1 MKKDENK
8 FSKLNILVIGKTG
21 VGKSTLINSMF
32 GSNLTQV
39 GIGVPVTQTIRKIEK
54 DGVPLAIYDT
64 PGLELSDRNGSEDM
78 MVQITE
84 LLRKGDWN
92 KKLNE
97 KIHCIWYCISASA
110 FRVDAEEKAFIQK
123 LAETSRECSVPI
135 VLVLT
140 QGFSKK
146 RTGEMIADLRREQL
160 PVCKMIPVLA
170 QDFQVDEGFP
180 IIKAYGL
187 DELDAAT
194 QDVLPTFVREKF
206 IEVKK
211 GKEMGQN
218 EKLPKLNIMV
228 VGKTGLGKSTLLN
241 SLFGEN
247 LAITGNGK
255 PITQKIR
262 KFEPEGF
269 PISIYDTPGM
279 ELDGEHSAESLLNE
293 VTKLIQD
300 KMKSNDIE
308 QAIHCILYCINTTSS
323 RFEES
328 ESDFLQKLTVNTSQ
342 CNTPV
347 ILVLTQSFSKK
358 KAEEMLNEIRKMT
371 LPVRRVVPVLAQ
383 DYEISEDFP
392 TIKAFGLDKLVE
404 AMSDVLPEAVRDTFV
419 AMQIVNLDAKHA
431 SAQKTVTAAA
441 LAAAATGAA
450 PIPFS
455 DAALLVPAQVA
466 MLVRITAIYRIPIQ
480 KAALT
485 TIATAAVGTVG
496 TTILGKTIVSNAL
509 KFIPGVG
516 TVAGGAISATTA
528 AALTTALGNTYIG
541 LMTKIARGEMKTTDL
556 STKEGQEAFK
566 REFKAQMKAG
576 KR

>member
-1 MKKDENK
+1 MKKDENE
-8 FSKLNILVIGKTG
+8 FSKLNILVIGRTG

-123 LAETSRECSVPI
+123 LAERSRKCSVPI

-146 RTGEMIADLRREQL
+146 RTGEIIADLRREQL

-228 VGKTGLGKSTLLN
+228 VGKTGVGKSTLLN

>member
-123 LAETSRECSVPI
+123 LAERSRKCSVPI

-146 RTGEMIADLRREQL
+146 RTGEIIADLRREQL

-228 VGKTGLGKSTLLN
+228 VGKTGVGKSTLLN

>member
-1 MKKDENK
+1 MKKDENE
-8 FSKLNILVIGKTG
+8 FSKLNILVIGRTG

-97 KIHCIWYCISASA
+97 KIHCIWYCVSASA

-123 LAETSRECSVPI
+123 LAERSRKCSVPI

-146 RTGEMIADLRREQL
+146 RTGEIIADLRREQL

-228 VGKTGLGKSTLLN
+228 VGKTGVGKSTLLN

>member
-1 MKKDENK
+1 MKKDENE
-8 FSKLNILVIGKTG
+8 FSKLNILVIGRTG

-97 KIHCIWYCISASA
+97 KIHCIWYCVSASA

-123 LAETSRECSVPI
+123 LAERSRKCSVPI

-146 RTGEMIADLRREQL
+146 RTGEIIADLRREQL

-228 VGKTGLGKSTLLN
+228 VGKTGVGKSTLLN

-328 ESDFLQKLTVNTSQ
+328 ESDFLQKLTVSTSQ

>member
-8 FSKLNILVIGKTG
+8 FSKLNILVIGRTG

-97 KIHCIWYCISASA
+97 KIHCIWYCVSASA

-123 LAETSRECSVPI
+123 LAERSRKCSVPI

-146 RTGEMIADLRREQL
+146 RTGEIIADLRREQL

-228 VGKTGLGKSTLLN
+228 VGKTGVGKSTLLN

>member
-228 VGKTGLGKSTLLN
+228 VGKTGVGKSTLLN